1 MRIYRHTAGIPEM
14 VHGTSVAIG
23 NFDGVHLGHQVV
35 IGEASRRAK
44 ALGTSLTVVT
54 FDPHPRRFFRPDEPP
69 FQLTPL
75 RSKLRRFRALGVDHM
90 LLIHFDQDVSVAT
103 HEAFV
108 ERVIVNGLKAK
119 HVTVGYDFVF
129 GHGRKGNADYLR
141 EVAEDKGF
149 DVSAIEPVKD
159 QGGMVYSSTNIRNC
173 LIEGDP
179 AGAARLLGRLWEIE
193 GRVAKG
199 DQRGRQIGFPTA
211 NLPLDDYV
219 EPALGVYAV
228 WAGIEEAGVT
238 TWHMGCANIGHRPTF
253 DGTGVVLEV
262 YIFDFADDIY
272 DKLLRV
278 ALVDYIRP
286 EKKFD
291 GVAELREQIGRD
303 SHDSRAL
310 LESVGEG
317 DLLSPPD

>member
-1 MRIYRHTAGIPEM
+1 MRIYRHTAGIPDM

-75 RSKLRRFRALGVDHM
+75 RSKLRRFRALGVDHT
-90 LLIHFDQDVSVAT
+90 LLIHFDQEVSAAS
-103 HEAFV
+103 HENFV

-129 GHGRKGNADYLR
+129 GNGRKGDADYLR
-141 EVAEDKGF
+141 QVAKENGF

-159 QGGMVYSSTNIRNC
+159 QGGLVYSSTNIRNC
-173 LIEGDP
+173 LRESDP
-179 AGAARLLGRLWEIE
+179 TGAAKLLGRAWEIE
-193 GRVAKG
+193 GRVSKG

-219 EPALGVYAV
+219 EPSLGVYAV
-228 WAGIEEAGVT
+228 WAGIEEAGET
-238 TWHMGCANIGHRPTF
+238 TWHMGCANLGHRPTF
-253 DGTGVVLEV
+253 DGTGVVLET

-291 GVAELREQIGRD
+291 GVAELREQIARD
-303 SHDSRAL
+303 SRVSREL
-310 LESVGEG
+310 LESVGKG
-317 DLLSPPD
+317 DLRSPPE